1 MAKGTWWV
9 IVADEAQAILY
20 SRDKKFSPL
29 EQRNTLHNPDARAKR
44 ADLLTDRGGRSFDS
58 RGAGRHTMTKETGPR
73 QQAAM
78 AFARLIAER
87 IARALQ
93 EGRCSEYAIVAAP
106 RFLGMLR
113 TALAGNVKVE
123 PWLTIDKAMVGRDTA
138 TIDKLLKDHMP

>member
-1 MAKGTWWV
+1 
-9 IVADEAQAILY
+9 
-20 SRDKKFSPL
+20 
-29 EQRNTLHNPDARAKR
+29 
-44 ADLLTDRGGRSFDS
+44 
-58 RGAGRHTMTKETGPR
+58 MTKETGPR